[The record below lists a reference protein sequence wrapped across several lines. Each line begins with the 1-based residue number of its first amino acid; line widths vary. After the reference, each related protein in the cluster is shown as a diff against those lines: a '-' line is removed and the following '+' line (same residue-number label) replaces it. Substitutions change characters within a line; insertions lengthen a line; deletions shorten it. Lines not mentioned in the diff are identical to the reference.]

1 MESGAIADGQ
11 ISASSYN
18 HAVNTPA
25 SRGRLHLQTVGD
37 KVGAWEAGVV
47 DENQWLQ
54 VYVGN
59 QDTRITAVATQGRNW
74 HYHMVTRY
82 KLQYSDDGVIFQYY
96 REQGQVTDKVK
107 WILLTYTL
115 ITMIFTGFWSHEYHM
130 K

>member
-11 ISASSYN
+11 ISASSYY

-47 DENQWLQ
+47 DENEWLQ

-59 QDTRITAVATQGRNW
+59 QDTRTTAVATQGRNV
-74 HYHMVTRY
+74 HHHMVTRY
-82 KLQYSDDGVIFQYY
+82 KLQYSDDGVSFQYY
-96 REQGQVTDKVK
+96 KEEGQDTDKVN
-107 WILLTYTL
+107 
-115 ITMIFTGFWSHEYHM
+115 
-130 K
+130 